1 MIFLSAFLLCLL
13 LNLTPLTLSLLC
25 ANKRIYFDKS
35 IILLFSIIT
44 SIGIVFFMYTG
55 KLIAKLFIPEI
66 GNIFGG
72 VSLSFIGVY
81 YIVEYIKLKNK
92 TAGYDTS
99 YYFESSLEYKKLL
112 ETTSDIVEFNNLKA
126 ITLFSCLKFSMEF
139 LINNILIYISAG
151 ITGINVDL
159 CVFFYFILS
168 LLVLDIGYFNFNE
181 NLINFF
187 KRYFYLIGGISLIV
201 LGLFETFVW

>member
-1 MIFLSAFLLCLL
+1 
-13 LNLTPLTLSLLC
+13 
-25 ANKRIYFDKS
+25 
-35 IILLFSIIT
+35 
-44 SIGIVFFMYTG
+44 
-55 KLIAKLFIPEI
+55 
-66 GNIFGG
+66 
-72 VSLSFIGVY
+72 
-81 YIVEYIKLKNK
+81 
-92 TAGYDTS
+92 
-99 YYFESSLEYKKLL
+99 
-112 ETTSDIVEFNNLKA
+112 
-126 ITLFSCLKFSMEF
+126 MEF

-201 LGLFETFVW
+201 LGLFETFV